1 MIMYFFLFATIAWA
15 VVTYVIKHRLLSHV
29 MVFSYVGLMVV
40 LGIYMIQHTGEPVAQ
55 FFSSNRLG
63 LIFYAVLVLV
73 TALSVIHYIS
83 YANKRNVAPSTI
95 ALHNAGTIFFTGAMT
110 GVLFTTH
117 FGILW
122 AFMEATTIGASV
134 LIYHDRNPHS
144 LEATWK
150 YLFICSIGIAIAFAG
165 VLFLGLAAQATG
177 HIEFSFESVK
187 ASAGSMNPV
196 WLKAC
201 FLLIVTGF
209 SVKMGL
215 VPLFNVDIDAKDASP
230 SQVGASL
237 SSVLMN
243 AGFVAIYRFYE
254 AFSATEILPWMNKVL
269 MITGVLSLFFAAA
282 YILKVRNIKRLFAY
296 SSMEHAALVMIA
308 FSCGGIGYFAA
319 VLHLIMHSLVKSS
332 LFFQVSQLHSI
343 FNSKWDD
350 NIGSYLR
357 VNPLGGLVM
366 LLGFM
371 SIIAMPPS
379 GMLISELM
387 MFQSLIANDYWW
399 LAGIILIL
407 VLIIIYGLAVK
418 MLGIIFLKR
427 NNSNINIR
435 GTVNWESVIQLSMIV
450 LVFYIGLF
458 RPILLVDS
466 IQVAIQSLTAS
477 PTSTI

>member
-1 MIMYFFLFATIAWA
+1 MIIYIFLFSTLAWA
-15 VVTYVIKHRLLSHV
+15 LITFLVRNKIVSHAL
-29 MVFSYVGLMVV
+29 VFSYVGIMGL
-40 LGIYMIQHTGEPVAQ
+40 LAIYMLQHAGEVVNE
-55 FFSSNRLG
+55 FFSSDRLG
-63 LIFYAVLVLV
+63 LIFYCVLLIVSLI
-73 TALSVIHYIS
+73 SVIHYIS
-83 YANKRNVAPSTI
+83 YVNKRNVPVKTVAV
-95 ALHNAGTIFFTGAMT
+95 HNAGTILFSGAIT

-134 LIYHDRNPHS
+134 LIYHDRNPDS

-150 YLFICSIGIAIAFAG
+150 YLYVCSIGIAIAFAG
-165 VLFLGLAAQATG
+165 ILFLGFAAQETG
-177 HIEFSFESVK
+177 HVEFSFESVK
-187 ASAGSMNPV
+187 NMAANMNPV

-201 FLLIVTGF
+201 FLLVVTGF

-254 AFSATEILPWMNKVL
+254 AFSGTTLLHWMNNVL
-269 MITGVLSLFFAAA
+269 MITGMVSLFFAAA
-282 YILKVRNIKRLFAY
+282 YILKVKNIKRLFAY

-308 FSCGGIGYFAA
+308 FACGGLGYFAA
-319 VLHLIMHSLVKSS
+319 VLHLIMHALVKSS

-350 NIGSYLR
+350 RIGSYLR

-366 LLGFM
+366 LLGFL

-387 MFQSLIANDYWW
+387 MFQSLIANDYWI
-399 LAGIILIL
+399 LAAIVLIL
-407 VLIIIYGLAVK
+407 VLVIIYGLAVK
-418 MLGIIFLKR
+418 MLGMIFLKKQDT
-427 NNSNINIR
+427 NINLQ
-435 GTVNWESVIQLSMIV
+435 GTVNWESLIQLTMII

-458 RPILLVDS
+458 RPLILVDN
-466 IQVAIQSLTAS
+466 IKAAIQSL
-477 PTSTI
+477 PL